1 MTHFVKKALADIR
14 SNRFLNLITI
24 ITISL
29 SILIVSLFLLFFENA
44 SRVIES
50 WNKGGRAMIYLNK
63 EFNLDM
69 LPELKYRI
77 NGLGDIDEM
86 VYISKAQAL
95 EKLKKDMSSQSA
107 FLKTLKKNPL
117 PDALEIKMKSYNS
130 FKEVQRFAQSIK
142 AIEIVEDVEYGQGWL
157 GRFLKIFNL
166 FKITGYTMCS
176 LFFLI
181 ALFITANTVRLAFYS
196 RRLEIEIMRLVG
208 ATETFIKAPFYV
220 EGLLQ
225 GLFGGILGL
234 GILLVTYVTIS
245 SGITQSLA
253 SYLYFDIRFLSIKLI
268 VLIILGSTFLGWF
281 GCYLS
286 LKQILK

>member
-29 SILIVSLFLLFFENA
+29 SILVVSVFLLFFENA

-50 WNKGGRAMIYLNK
+50 WNQGGRAMIYLEND
-63 EFNLDM
+63 FTMDM
-69 LPELKYRI
+69 LPELKAKI
-77 NGLGDIDEM
+77 NGLGEIDEM
-86 VYISKAQAL
+86 IYISKSQAF
-95 EKLKKDMSSQSA
+95 EKLKKDMSERSA
-107 FLKTLKKNPL
+107 FLKTLEENPL
-117 PDALEIKMKSYNS
+117 PDAMEIKIKSYDS
-130 FKEVQRFAQSIK
+130 FEEIEKFAQSLK
-142 AIEIVEDVEYGQGWL
+142 AIKMVEDVEYGQGWL
-157 GRFLKIFNL
+157 GKFLNIFNL
-166 FKITGYTMCS
+166 FKITGYAMCS

-196 RRLEIEIMRLVG
+196 RKLEVEIMRLVG

-225 GLFGGILGL
+225 GFFGGALGL
-234 GILLVTYVTIS
+234 IVLLIAYLTIL
-245 SGITQSLA
+245 SGISQSLA
-253 SYLYFDIRFLSIKLI
+253 SYVYFDIRFLSIKMI
-268 VLIILGSTFLGWF
+268 VLIIFGSTFLGWF

>member
-1 MTHFVKKALADIR
+1 MTHFVKKAFADIR

-29 SILIVSLFLLFFENA
+29 SILVVSVFLLFFENA

-50 WNKGGRAMIYLNK
+50 WNQGGRAMIYLNK
-63 EFNLDM
+63 EFTLDM
-69 LPELKYRI
+69 LPKLKARI
-77 NGLGDIDEM
+77 NALGDIEEM
-86 VYISKAQAL
+86 VYISKSQAL
-95 EKLKKDMSSQSA
+95 NKLKKDMSSQSA
-107 FLKTLKKNPL
+107 FLKTLKENPL
-117 PDALEIKMKSYNS
+117 PDAMEIKMKSYNS
-130 FKEVQRFAQSIK
+130 FEEVQKFAQSIK

-166 FKITGYTMCS
+166 FKITGYAMCS

-196 RRLEIEIMRLVG
+196 RKLEVEIMRLVG

-225 GLFGGILGL
+225 GLFGGLLGL
-234 GILLVTYVTIS
+234 AILLITYLTIS

-253 SYLYFDIRFLSIKLI
+253 TSFYFVTFVWGGQVML
-268 VLIILGSTFLGWF
+268 LIIFGSTFLGWF

>member
-29 SILIVSLFLLFFENA
+29 SILVVSVFLLFFENA

-50 WNKGGRAMIYLNK
+50 WNQGGRAMIYLNK
-63 EFNLDM
+63 DFNPDH
-69 LPELKYRI
+69 LPELKARI
-77 NGLGDIDEM
+77 NAMGEIDEM
-86 VYISKAQAL
+86 VYISKTQAL
-95 EKLKKDMSSQSA
+95 DQLKKNMSSQST
-107 FLKTLKKNPL
+107 FLKTLKENPL
-117 PDALEIKMKSYNS
+117 PDALEIRMKSYNS
-130 FKEVQRFAQSIK
+130 FDEVQQFAQSIK

-166 FKITGYTMCS
+166 FKITGYAMCS

-196 RRLEIEIMRLVG
+196 RKLEVEIMRLVG

-225 GLFGGILGL
+225 GFFGGVMGL
-234 GILLVTYVTIS
+234 AILLVTYLIVA
-245 SGITQSLA
+245 SGITQNLA
-253 SYLYFDIRFLSIKLI
+253 SYLYFDIKFLSIKMI
-268 VLIILGSTFLGWF
+268 MLIIVGSTFLGWF

>member
-29 SILIVSLFLLFFENA
+29 SILVVSLFLLFFENA

-50 WNKGGRAMIYLNK
+50 WNQGGRAMIYLKND
-63 EFNLDM
+63 FTLDM
-69 LPELKYRI
+69 LPELKVQI
-77 NGLGDIDEM
+77 NSLGDIEQM
-86 VYISKAQAL
+86 VYISKSQAL
-95 EKLKKDMSSQSA
+95 DKLKKEMSSRSA
-107 FLKTLKKNPL
+107 FLKTLKENPL

-130 FKEVQRFAQSIK
+130 FEGVQKFAQSIK
-142 AIEIVEDVEYGQGWL
+142 SIEIVEDVEYGQGWL

-196 RRLEIEIMRLVG
+196 RKLEVEIMRLVG

-220 EGLLQ
+220 EGILQ
-225 GLFGGILGL
+225 GFLGGVLGL
-234 GILLVTYVTIS
+234 LVLLIAFMTIS

-253 SYLYFDIRFLSIKLI
+253 SYMYFDIRFLSIKI
-268 VLIILGSTFLGWF
+268 IGLIIFGSTFLGWF

>member
-50 WNKGGRAMIYLNK
+50 WNQGGRAMVYLK
-63 EFNLDM
+63 TEFTLDM
-69 LPELKYRI
+69 LPELKARI
-77 NGLGDIDEM
+77 NALGDIDEM
-86 VYISKAQAL
+86 IYISKTQAL

-107 FLKTLKKNPL
+107 FLKTLKQNPL
-117 PDALEIKMKSYNS
+117 PDALEIKMKS
-130 FKEVQRFAQSIK
+130 FKRFEQIQAFAQSIK
-142 AIEIVEDVEYGQGWL
+142 AIQIVEDVEYGQGWL

-166 FKITGYTMCS
+166 FKITGYTMCT

-196 RRLEIEIMRLVG
+196 RKLEVEIMRLVG

-220 EGLLQ
+220 EGLIQ
-225 GLFGGILGL
+225 GLFGGLLGL
-234 GILLVTYVTIS
+234 SILLVTYMTIS

-253 SYLYFDIRFLSIKLI
+253 TYLYFDIRFLSIKMI
-268 VLIILGSTFLGWF
+268 VLIIFGSTFLGWF